1 MLKLDDPILEEDM
14 NELAG
19 NEELAGLLKGSTVF
33 VTGATGLLGSQ
44 VIFALLGM
52 NAVQG
57 AGIRVVGMA
66 RSRDKVKKVF
76 GEVEQDEALS
86 FYFGEI
92 EEPVLYEGGVD
103 FVVHGAS
110 PTSSKFFV
118 TNPVETILA
127 AIRGTRHMLEFAR
140 DKGVRGMVYLSSLE
154 VYGTP
159 EEGREWIKEED
170 YGYLDPLSV
179 RSSYSEGKR
188 MVECLCVSFAKEY
201 GVPVRMARLSQ
212 TFGAGVDYADGRVFA
227 EFARCAVEGRDIVL
241 HTQGNTVRSYCYAKD
256 AVAAILY
263 VLLKGVSGEAYNVTN
278 MDTAVSIREMAELVG
293 GLYPDKP
300 IAVRVEIPE
309 DVAAFGYNPE
319 MVIRLDSTKLQGLGW
334 RATVGL
340 EGMFRRMIES
350 WISCCQFL

>member
-1 MLKLDDPILEEDM
+1 MLKLEDPVLEEDM
-14 NELAG
+14 GEIAQ
-19 NEELAGLLKGSTVF
+19 NEELAGLLRGSTVF

-44 VIFALLGM
+44 VILALLAM

-66 RSRDKVKKVF
+66 RSRDKVKRVF
-76 GEVEQDEALS
+76 GGVEENEALS

-127 AIRGTRHMLEFAR
+127 AIRGTRHVLEFAR

-159 EEGREWIKEED
+159 EKGREWIKETD
-170 YGYLDPLSV
+170 YGYLDPLCV

-201 GVPVRMARLSQ
+201 GVPVRMARLSSFD
-212 TFGAGVDYADGRVFA
+212 TT
-227 EFARCAVEGRDIVL
+227 RD
-241 HTQGNTVRSYCYAKD
+241 TRFTMMENC
-256 AVAAILY
+256 
-263 VLLKGVSGEAYNVTN
+263 
-278 MDTAVSIREMAELVG
+278 
-293 GLYPDKP
+293 
-300 IAVRVEIPE
+300 
-309 DVAAFGYNPE
+309 
-319 MVIRLDSTKLQGLGW
+319 
-334 RATVGL
+334 
-340 EGMFRRMIES
+340 
-350 WISCCQFL
+350 

>member
-1 MLKLDDPILEEDM
+1 MK
-14 NELAG
+14 
-19 NEELAGLLKGSTVF
+19 
-33 VTGATGLLGSQ
+33 
-44 VIFALLGM
+44 
-52 NAVQG
+52 
-57 AGIRVVGMA
+57 R
-66 RSRDKVKKVF
+66 VF
-76 GEVEQDEALS
+76 GGVEENEALS

-127 AIRGTRHMLEFAR
+127 AIRGTRHVLEFAR

-159 EEGREWIKEED
+159 EEGREWIKETD
-170 YGYLDPLSV
+170 YGYLDPLCV

-263 VLLKGVSGEAYNVTN
+263 VLLKGESGEAYNVTN
-278 MDTAVSIREMAELVG
+278 MDTAVSIREMAELVS

-300 IAVRVEIPE
+300 VAVRVEIPE
-309 DVAAFGYNPE
+309 DVASFGYNPE

-334 RATVGL
+334 KATVGL
-340 EGMFRRMIES
+340 DEMFRRMIES
-350 WISCCQFL
+350 GFLNRRG